1 MGQATALGASPV
13 HPNGLMPMQGM
24 RLAPRML
31 GMHSNVLVG
40 LGYHIRGQCVQV
52 QAARS
57 NPLSSLMGSDTFP
70 EPNTRQIIF
79 LEPHAGPSIFYIDQ
93 ISIILNRIQLKI
105 LQEENYTSAISLHKM
120 IRFMCYKY
128 IMNPLSQKFTISSFS
143 TFLSYI
149 FSESIFLKYHCIFS
163 LYKVTDL
170 SI

>member
-1 MGQATALGASPV
+1 
-13 HPNGLMPMQGM
+13 
-24 RLAPRML
+24 
-31 GMHSNVLVG
+31 
-40 LGYHIRGQCVQV
+40 
-52 QAARS
+52 
-57 NPLSSLMGSDTFP
+57 MGSDTFP

-149 FSESIFLKYHCIFS
+149 FSESVFLKYHCIFS
-163 LYKVTDL
+163 LYKVTDFTIKESSHPSKEIFYMYQLLVIWLTKHHPLLPLFLITYLIRHHLLHITYQSYEL
-170 SI
+170 SISNCYIP

>member
-1 MGQATALGASPV
+1 
-13 HPNGLMPMQGM
+13 
-24 RLAPRML
+24 
-31 GMHSNVLVG
+31 
-40 LGYHIRGQCVQV
+40 
-52 QAARS
+52 
-57 NPLSSLMGSDTFP
+57 MGSDTFP

-120 IRFMCYKY
+120 IRFMCIKY

-163 LYKVTDL
+163 LYKVTDFTIKESSHPSKKIFYMYQLLVIWLTKHHSLLPLFFVTYLIRHHLLHITYQFSEL
-170 SI
+170 SISNCYIP